1 MNDFGFYIRELE
13 FRIMVDDTRKGEIYI
28 LDYYT
33 REILFVVD
41 ITDRCLYINQDIL
54 NKFTEVD
61 IKNFLNN
68 TGMDFDIFPYF
79 NEAGDVGKLKPSAM
93 EFFQLIMKAVT
104 RIDFRFSKF
113 ILLTSF
119 DGYLMDYDRTIGRIY
134 VSNSRVF
141 NKISDEYYPDKMNN
155 INKTLIDHFGED
167 NINDTFRTFY
177 EYRR

>member
-13 FRIMVDDTRKGEIYI
+13 FRIMIDDTRKGEIYI

-33 REILFVVD
+33 REILFIVD

-93 EFFQLIMKAVT
+93 EFFQLIMKAAT

-119 DGYLMDYDRTIGRIY
+119 DEHLMDYDGLIDRIY
-134 VSNSRVF
+134 VSKGRVL
-141 NKISDEYYPDKMNN
+141 NKISDEYFPYKINN
-155 INKTLIDHFGED
+155 INKTLINHFGED
-167 NINDTFRTFY
+167 IINDTIGNFY